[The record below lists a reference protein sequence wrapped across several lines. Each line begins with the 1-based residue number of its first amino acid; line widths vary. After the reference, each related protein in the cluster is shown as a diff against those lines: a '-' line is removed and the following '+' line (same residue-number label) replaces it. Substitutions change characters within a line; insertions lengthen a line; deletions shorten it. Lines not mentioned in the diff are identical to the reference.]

1 MNGTDKTENGTMT
14 SNLEIGSKY
23 DSNQSITDVAK
34 AVRKDLKAAFPGAKF
49 SVRTSKFSMGCSI
62 TVEPKTGNFPSLVTL
77 RSEDEGADEYGQ
89 DFDSNR
95 DNANALEAKIEGIV
109 RAYGRFDVDSQ
120 TDYWNVSFYSH
131 VDLSTIREAEL
142 EALRATRAAI
152 VANSKPVVESVEA
165 KAAPVAAATLEIA
178 NTGDAIADARNLLH
192 ARVEVAI
199 EAGDVKSARRL
210 LDAVK
215 ALY

>member
-1 MNGTDKTENGTMT
+1 MMNRQIET
-14 SNLEIGSKY
+14 GSKY
-23 DSNQSITDVAK
+23 DSNQNIVDVAK
-34 AVRKDLKAAFPGAKF
+34 AVRKDLKDAFPGAKF

-62 TVEPKTGNFPSLVTL
+62 TVEPKSGNFPSLVTL
-77 RSEDEGADEYGQ
+77 RSEAEGSDEYGQ

-95 DNANALEAKIEGIV
+95 DNANALEAKIEAIV
-109 RAYGRFDVDSQ
+109 RAYGRFDTDSQ

-142 EALRATRAAI
+142 AELRATRAAI
-152 VANSKPVVESVEA
+152 VANVEA
-165 KAAPVAAATLEIA
+165 SNVDTVEAAPVAVAAATLEIA